1 MAKSNAIFKNLPLD
15 GATEPVVGAG
25 PLILVADGLAGS
37 RNAIAEQLNARG
49 FRTLEAESGG
59 AALMMLRS
67 DRPALVL
74 VDQNIQGLPGIE
86 LLREMRGRKDNAL
99 TPVIIM
105 TTSADPGL
113 AVAAMRAGADDHILM
128 PCPGDIIAA
137 RISRQLERVRETVEL
152 RQAVA
157 ALDARLVRRTLEMD
171 ELQVRIETM
180 SAEKAALA
188 AGISARA
195 DKTARQPVKSIAA
208 I

>member
-15 GATEPVVGAG
+15 GAVEPAVGAG
-25 PLILVADGLAGS
+25 PLILVADALAGS

-49 FRTLEAESGG
+49 FRTLGAESGG
-59 AALMMLRS
+59 AALMMIRS

-74 VDQNIQGLPGIE
+74 VDQNIPGLPGIE

-105 TTSADPGL
+105 TTSADPAL
-113 AVAAMRAGADDHILM
+113 SVAAMRAGADDHILM

-137 RISRQLERVRETVEL
+137 RIGRQLERARETVEL
-152 RQAVA
+152 QQAVA

-171 ELQVRIETM
+171 ELQVRIETL
-180 SAEKAALA
+180 SAEKAALK
-188 AGISARA
+188 AGISIHA